1 MKLAGSVF
9 ILRYTLALNFTTFI
23 ISNFSA
29 VTQTN
34 IDSVTQI
41 KVAKKLFGS
50 IDPTG
55 ENPIKKKSVVASYT
69 STFLVRW
76 TEMLPI
82 IPIEDCAVLF
92 KERKVYSL
100 GNYKSKDWVFI
111 RLIKNQGIRC
121 KSTHFEHSKR
131 GSRAF
136 EVSLSESEP

>member
-1 MKLAGSVF
+1 MRQAGSVF
-9 ILRYTLALNFTTFI
+9 ILRYTLALHFTTFI

-55 ENPIKKKSVVASYT
+55 ENPIKKSVVASYT
-69 STFLVRW
+69 SPFLVSW
-76 TEMLPI
+76 TEMLPT

-100 GNYKSKDWVFI
+100 GNSSQSIGF
-111 RLIKNQGIRC
+111 
-121 KSTHFEHSKR
+121 
-131 GSRAF
+131 
-136 EVSLSESEP
+136 LSD